1 MFQLTAHN
9 VYRKTNTALDAVS
22 AARYCVVRW
31 KDPILSGEAHMS
43 GTSGNVN
50 VSDGNGHVASQPS
63 SSVTELQDFKNVTN
77 NLVQDALT
85 VWADLW
91 AELEGRV
98 EPDGATYGT
107 NNKLEPSCGWTEF
120 LEKMWVLKHY
130 LDFVKRLSQ
139 Q

>member
-1 MFQLTAHN
+1 
-9 VYRKTNTALDAVS
+9 
-22 AARYCVVRW
+22 
-31 KDPILSGEAHMS
+31 MS
-43 GTSGNVN
+43 GTPEKLNVR
-50 VSDGNGHVASQPS
+50 DGNGQITSHRS
-63 SSVTELQDFKNVTN
+63 SSATELQDFKNVTN
-77 NLVQDALT
+77 RLVQDALT

-98 EPDGATYGT
+98 EPDGTGQRIQD
-107 NNKLEPSCGWTEF
+107 KFEPSCGWNDF

>member
-1 MFQLTAHN
+1 
-9 VYRKTNTALDAVS
+9 
-22 AARYCVVRW
+22 
-31 KDPILSGEAHMS
+31 MS
-43 GTSGNVN
+43 GTPRRVNIKNV
-50 VSDGNGHVASQPS
+50 NGHVDSQQSPN
-63 SSVTELQDFKNVTN
+63 VPDLQDFKNVTN

-91 AELEGRV
+91 AELEGQV
-98 EPDGATYGT
+98 EPLEGDTSKKDST
-107 NNKLEPSCGWTEF
+107 FEPSCGWNQY

>member
-1 MFQLTAHN
+1 
-9 VYRKTNTALDAVS
+9 
-22 AARYCVVRW
+22 
-31 KDPILSGEAHMS
+31 MS
-43 GTSGNVN
+43 GTPKKVN
-50 VSDGNGHVASQPS
+50 VGDNNGQVASQRS
-63 SSVTELQDFKNVTN
+63 SSATELQDFKNVTN

-91 AELEGRV
+91 AELEGKI
-98 EPDGATYGT
+98 EPDGTDQKT
-107 NNKLEPSCGWTEF
+107 QDTFEPSCGWNEF

>member
-1 MFQLTAHN
+1 MSETPA
-9 VYRKTNTALDAVS
+9 KTNTTN
-22 AARYCVVRW
+22 
-31 KDPILSGEAHMS
+31 H
-43 GTSGNVN
+43 
-50 VSDGNGHVASQPS
+50 DGQLGSQGASQLS
-63 SSVTELQDFKNVTN
+63 ELQDFKNVTN
-77 NLVQDALT
+77 NLVQDALN

-98 EPDGATYGT
+98 EPDVAAAAA
-107 NNKLEPSCGWTEF
+107 NSKLEPSCGWTEF

>member
-1 MFQLTAHN
+1 
-9 VYRKTNTALDAVS
+9 
-22 AARYCVVRW
+22 
-31 KDPILSGEAHMS
+31 MS
-43 GTSGNVN
+43 GTPGKANFKNMNGQVDSQKSSNV
-50 VSDGNGHVASQPS
+50 P
-63 SSVTELQDFKNVTN
+63 ELQEFKNVTN

-91 AELEGRV
+91 AELEGQV
-98 EPDGATYGT
+98 EPDGQTCIKDET
-107 NNKLEPSCGWTEF
+107 FEPSCGWNQY

>member
-1 MFQLTAHN
+1 
-9 VYRKTNTALDAVS
+9 
-22 AARYCVVRW
+22 
-31 KDPILSGEAHMS
+31 MS
-43 GTSGNVN
+43 GTSGKVS

-63 SSVTELQDFKNVTN
+63 SSVAELQDFKNVTN

-98 EPDGATYGT
+98 EPDGTTCGANSKANG
-107 NNKLEPSCGWTEF
+107 KFEPSCGWTEF

>member
-1 MFQLTAHN
+1 
-9 VYRKTNTALDAVS
+9 
-22 AARYCVVRW
+22 
-31 KDPILSGEAHMS
+31 MS
-43 GTSGNVN
+43 ETPKKVN
-50 VSDGNGHVASQPS
+50 VKNDNGQVVSRRS
-63 SSVTELQDFKNVTN
+63 SSPTELEDFKNVTN
-77 NLVQDALT
+77 SLVQDALT

-98 EPDGATYGT
+98 EPDGTGQKT
-107 NNKLEPSCGWTEF
+107 NNRFEPSCGWNEY

>member
-1 MFQLTAHN
+1 
-9 VYRKTNTALDAVS
+9 
-22 AARYCVVRW
+22 
-31 KDPILSGEAHMS
+31 MS
-43 GTSGNVN
+43 GTPRKVN
-50 VSDGNGHVASQPS
+50 IEEGNGHIESQQS
-63 SSVTELQDFKNVTN
+63 LSTTELQDFKNVTN

-91 AELEGRV
+91 AELDSQVG
-98 EPDGATYGT
+98 PDGTDQET
-107 NNKLEPSCGWTEF
+107 KKNFEPSCGWNEY

>member
-1 MFQLTAHN
+1 
-9 VYRKTNTALDAVS
+9 
-22 AARYCVVRW
+22 
-31 KDPILSGEAHMS
+31 MS
-43 GTSGNVN
+43 GTPKKAHVNNVN
-50 VSDGNGHVASQPS
+50 GQVDSQQSTNAP
-63 SSVTELQDFKNVTN
+63 ELQDFKHVTN

-91 AELEGRV
+91 AELEGQV
-98 EPDGATYGT
+98 EPDGSKDTKDKAF
-107 NNKLEPSCGWTEF
+107 EPSCGWNEF

>member
-1 MFQLTAHN
+1 
-9 VYRKTNTALDAVS
+9 
-22 AARYCVVRW
+22 
-31 KDPILSGEAHMS
+31 MS
-43 GTSGNVN
+43 GTSRKTNIKNGNEN
-50 VSDGNGHVASQPS
+50 VESQQSPK
-63 SSVTELQDFKNVTN
+63 VPELQDFKNVTN

-98 EPDGATYGT
+98 EPDRSGRRT
-107 NNKLEPSCGWTEF
+107 NNRFEPSCGWNEY

>member
-1 MFQLTAHN
+1 MSGMP
-9 VYRKTNTALDAVS
+9 RKTNFKNINEQIDAQ
-22 AARYCVVRW
+22 
-31 KDPILSGEAHMS
+31 
-43 GTSGNVN
+43 
-50 VSDGNGHVASQPS
+50 QPS
-63 SSVTELQDFKNVTN
+63 DAPELQDFKNVTN

-91 AELEGRV
+91 AELEGQV
-98 EPDGATYGT
+98 DPNGKTSKKDNTFEPT
-107 NNKLEPSCGWTEF
+107 CGWNEY

>member
-1 MFQLTAHN
+1 
-9 VYRKTNTALDAVS
+9 
-22 AARYCVVRW
+22 
-31 KDPILSGEAHMS
+31 MS
-43 GTSGNVN
+43 GVPGNAN
-50 VSDGNGHVASQPS
+50 IQDNNGHIESQQSLPA
-63 SSVTELQDFKNVTN
+63 TELQDFKNVTN

-91 AELEGRV
+91 AELDSRV
-98 EPDGATYGT
+98 EPDRLDLKAK
-107 NNKLEPSCGWTEF
+107 NNFEPSCGWNEY

>member
-1 MFQLTAHN
+1 
-9 VYRKTNTALDAVS
+9 
-22 AARYCVVRW
+22 
-31 KDPILSGEAHMS
+31 MS
-43 GTSGNVN
+43 GTSRKTNIKSGNEN
-50 VSDGNGHVASQPS
+50 VESKPS
-63 SSVTELQDFKNVTN
+63 SNTPELQDFKNVTN

-91 AELEGRV
+91 AELEGQV
-98 EPDGATYGT
+98 EPDGDAHE
-107 NNKLEPSCGWTEF
+107 KDKAFEPTCGWNEY

>member
-1 MFQLTAHN
+1 
-9 VYRKTNTALDAVS
+9 
-22 AARYCVVRW
+22 
-31 KDPILSGEAHMS
+31 MS
-43 GTSGNVN
+43 GTPREANVK
-50 VSDGNGHVASQPS
+50 DGNGQVAFQGS
-63 SSVTELQDFKNVTN
+63 SPAAELRNFKNVTN
-77 NLVQDALT
+77 NLIQDALT

-98 EPDGATYGT
+98 DPDATTCGT
-107 NNKLEPSCGWTEF
+107 NSRFEPSCGWTEF

>member
-1 MFQLTAHN
+1 MSETPA
-9 VYRKTNTALDAVS
+9 KTDVTHD
-22 AARYCVVRW
+22 
-31 KDPILSGEAHMS
+31 
-43 GTSGNVN
+43 
-50 VSDGNGHVASQPS
+50 DGQVPSPPAPHVG
-63 SSVTELQDFKNVTN
+63 ELQDFKNVTN
-77 NLVQDALT
+77 NLVQDALN

-98 EPDGATYGT
+98 EPDNATREASG
-107 NNKLEPSCGWTEF
+107 KFEPSCGWTEY

>member
-1 MFQLTAHN
+1 MT
-9 VYRKTNTALDAVS
+9 KIPG
-22 AARYCVVRW
+22 
-31 KDPILSGEAHMS
+31 KIL
-43 GTSGNVN
+43 VK
-50 VSDGNGHVASQPS
+50 DGNGHVVSHRVPS
-63 SSVTELQDFKNVTN
+63 TSELEDFKNVTN

-98 EPDGATYGT
+98 EPDGDGSS
-107 NNKLEPSCGWTEF
+107 NKNKFEPSCGWKEY

>member
-1 MFQLTAHN
+1 MSETP
-9 VYRKTNTALDAVS
+9 RKANIQDS
-22 AARYCVVRW
+22 
-31 KDPILSGEAHMS
+31 
-43 GTSGNVN
+43 
-50 VSDGNGHVASQPS
+50 NGHIESQQSLPA
-63 SSVTELQDFKNVTN
+63 TELQDFKNVTN

-91 AELEGRV
+91 AELDSRV
-98 EPDGATYGT
+98 EPDRLDLKAK
-107 NNKLEPSCGWTEF
+107 NNFEPSCGWNEY

>member
-1 MFQLTAHN
+1 MSETQ
-9 VYRKTNTALDAVS
+9 RKTKMKNANEQIDSQQSSDA
-22 AARYCVVRW
+22 
-31 KDPILSGEAHMS
+31 P
-43 GTSGNVN
+43 
-50 VSDGNGHVASQPS
+50 
-63 SSVTELQDFKNVTN
+63 ELQDFKNVTN

-91 AELEGRV
+91 AELEGQV
-98 EPDGATYGT
+98 DPDGQTS
-107 NNKLEPSCGWTEF
+107 NKDNPFEPTCGWNEY

>member
-1 MFQLTAHN
+1 
-9 VYRKTNTALDAVS
+9 
-22 AARYCVVRW
+22 
-31 KDPILSGEAHMS
+31 MS
-43 GTSGNVN
+43 GTPQQTNVG
-50 VSDGNGHVASQPS
+50 DGNGQVASQRS
-63 SSVTELQDFKNVTN
+63 SSMTELQDFKNVTN

-91 AELEGRV
+91 AELEGFV
-98 EPDGATYGT
+98 EPDGATGRA
-107 NNKLEPSCGWTEF
+107 KSEFEPSCGWTEF

>member
-1 MFQLTAHN
+1 M
-9 VYRKTNTALDAVS
+9 
-22 AARYCVVRW
+22 
-31 KDPILSGEAHMS
+31 
-43 GTSGNVN
+43 
-50 VSDGNGHVASQPS
+50 
-63 SSVTELQDFKNVTN
+63 TELQDFKNVTN

-91 AELEGRV
+91 AELEGFV
-98 EPDGATYGT
+98 EPDGATGGA
-107 NNKLEPSCGWTEF
+107 KSEFEPSCGWTEF